1 MRVSIEFNIAKRLS
15 SRKDGGRAG
24 IMERVATVATAIS
37 LMVIIVA
44 ISVVIGFKREV
55 GQKMS
60 SVASDIVIT
69 APQSRGIVSEAR
81 IERLDAMESILSE
94 DADIKRYSPY
104 TAKEGVIK
112 SDENMA
118 AILLKGVDKSYDLS
132 FFEES
137 IIEGEAPRIGSTP
150 RSKDILLSQ
159 HVAQAIDLAVG
170 DRMEIVFVDNE
181 GGIIRDRFELSGIY
195 STGIEAIDKGI
206 ALTDMPNVAR
216 EYDGNN
222 NLITGYEIWLDEGAD
237 RAAVE
242 QRLNDELREIF
253 LDSGIVAE
261 AFAIDK
267 VFPEIFGWL
276 ATHDI
281 NALVV
286 MVIMIIVA
294 LLNMTTA
301 LLVIVLERQRMIG
314 ELRALGMQ
322 RISIIKLFLYRAMF
336 IMCRGI
342 AWGTILGIILVIIQ
356 YIWAPMP
363 LPNEGYIL
371 THVPVVMCWGWW
383 LVAVIAT
390 VAVSAVV
397 MVIPALFAT
406 KSAPAEALRYE

>member
-1 MRVSIEFNIAKRLS
+1 MGVEFNIARRLS

-24 IMERVATVATAIS
+24 IMERVATIATTIS
-37 LMVIIVA
+37 LMVIIVT
-44 ISVVIGFKREV
+44 ISVVLGFKQEV
-55 GQKMS
+55 DQKMS
-60 SVASDIVIT
+60 SAASDIVIT

-81 IERLDAMESILSE
+81 IERLEAMESLLSE
-94 DADIKRYSPY
+94 DSDIERYSPY

-112 SDENMA
+112 SDDNMTG
-118 AILLKGVDKSYDLS
+118 ILLKGVDESYDLS
-132 FFEES
+132 FFKEY
-137 IIEGEAPRIGSTP
+137 IIEGETPRIGNTP
-150 RSKDILLSQ
+150 RSKDILLSKQ
-159 HVAQAIDLAVG
+159 TAQAMDLVVG
-170 DRMEIVFVDNE
+170 DRMEVVFVDGE
-181 GGIIRDRFELSGIY
+181 GDVVRDRFELSGIY
-195 STGIEAIDKGI
+195 STGIEAIDKGV

-222 NLITGYEIWLDEGAD
+222 DLITGYEIWLKEGAD

-242 QRLNDELREIF
+242 RRLNDGLQDIF
-253 LDSGIVAE
+253 LNSGVVAE
-261 AFAIDK
+261 AFAIDR

-322 RISIIKLFLYRAMF
+322 RVSIVKLFLYRSMF

-342 AWGTILGIILVIIQ
+342 AWGTILGIALVTIQ

-363 LPNEGYIL
+363 LPNQGYIL

-383 LVAVIAT
+383 LITIVAT
-390 VAVSAVV
+390 MAVSVVV
-397 MVIPALFAT
+397 MIVPALFAT
-406 KSAPAEALRYE
+406 KSAPAQALRYE

>member
-1 MRVSIEFNIAKRLS
+1 MKNTVFTGMATALVTPMHTDGSIDYEAFGRFIEF
-15 SRKDGGRAG
+15 
-24 IMERVATVATAIS
+24 
-37 LMVIIVA
+37 
-44 ISVVIGFKREV
+44 
-55 GQKMS
+55 Q
-60 SVASDIVIT
+60 
-69 APQSRGIVSEAR
+69 
-81 IERLDAMESILSE
+81 
-94 DADIKRYSPY
+94 
-104 TAKEGVIK
+104 
-112 SDENMA
+112 
-118 AILLKGVDKSYDLS
+118 
-132 FFEES
+132 
-137 IIEGEAPRIGSTP
+137 IEGG
-150 RSKDILLSQ
+150 
-159 HVAQAIDLAVG
+159 
-170 DRMEIVFVDNE
+170 
-181 GGIIRDRFELSGIY
+181 
-195 STGIEAIDKGI
+195 
-206 ALTDMPNVAR
+206 
-216 EYDGNN
+216 
-222 NLITGYEIWLDEGAD
+222 
-237 RAAVE
+237 
-242 QRLNDELREIF
+242 
-253 LDSGIVAE
+253 
-261 AFAIDK
+261 
-267 VFPEIFGWL
+267 
-276 ATHDI
+276 I

>member
-1 MRVSIEFNIAKRLS
+1 
-15 SRKDGGRAG
+15 
-24 IMERVATVATAIS
+24 MERVATIATTIS
-37 LMVIIVA
+37 LMVIIGT
-44 ISVVIGFKREV
+44 ISVVLGFKQEV
-55 GQKMS
+55 DQKMS
-60 SVASDIVIT
+60 SAASDIVIT

-81 IERLDAMESILSE
+81 IERLEAMESLLSE
-94 DADIKRYSPY
+94 DSDIERYSPY

-112 SDENMA
+112 SDDNMTG
-118 AILLKGVDKSYDLS
+118 ILLKGVDESYDLS
-132 FFEES
+132 FFKEY
-137 IIEGEAPRIGSTP
+137 IIEGETPRIGNTP
-150 RSKDILLSQ
+150 RSKDILLSKQ
-159 HVAQAIDLAVG
+159 TAQAMDLVVG
-170 DRMEIVFVDNE
+170 DRMEVVFVDGE
-181 GGIIRDRFELSGIY
+181 GDVVRDRFELSGIY
-195 STGIEAIDKGI
+195 STGIEAIDKGV

-222 NLITGYEIWLDEGAD
+222 DLITGYEIWLKEGAD

-242 QRLNDELREIF
+242 RRLNDGLQDIF
-253 LDSGIVAE
+253 LDSGVVAE
-261 AFAIDK
+261 AFAIDR

-322 RISIIKLFLYRAMF
+322 RVSIVKLFLYRSMF

-342 AWGTILGIILVIIQ
+342 AWGTILGITLVTIQ

-363 LPNEGYIL
+363 LPNQGYIL

-383 LVAVIAT
+383 LITIVAT
-390 VAVSAVV
+390 MAVSVV
-397 MVIPALFAT
+397 AMIVPALFAT
-406 KSAPAEALRYE
+406 KSAPAQALRYE